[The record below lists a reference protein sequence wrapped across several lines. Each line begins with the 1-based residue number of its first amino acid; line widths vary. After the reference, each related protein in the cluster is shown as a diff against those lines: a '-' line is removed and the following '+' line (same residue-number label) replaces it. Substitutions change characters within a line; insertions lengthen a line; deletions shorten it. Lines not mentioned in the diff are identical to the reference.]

1 MPNRTSPIVDK
12 SPEALWAG
20 VCFAALLVL
29 SILFT
34 VALSRPAA
42 PGSFGIPHPDF
53 ATMLRGGDGVAR
65 HGHLLWLGWAI
76 GAAQIV
82 LFAVMMALGARRG
95 PSCDGDV
102 SGGGLRGL
110 GWPLAAVTAGCLG
123 VWTLLM
129 VTYAGYLEDPDPGL
143 VMALPAPTATMIYA
157 LWALPVLFA
166 VLYVAGFRRWVYS
179 PADQAAFEALVRK
192 RQAAEAGHGDGG
204 A

>member
-1 MPNRTSPIVDK
+1 MPKSAPSSSEK
-12 SPEALWAG
+12 SPEGLWAA
-20 VCFAALLVL
+20 VSFAALL
-29 SILFT
+29 
-34 VALSRPAA
+34 ALSLLFALALTRPSV

-65 HGHLLWLGWAI
+65 HGDMLWLGWAI

-82 LFAVMMALGARRG
+82 VFAVLMAFGARRG
-95 PSCDGDV
+95 PSFGGDV

-110 GWPLAAVTAGCLG
+110 GWPLVAVTAGCLG

-129 VTYAGYLEDPDPGL
+129 VTYADYLHDPDPAL
-143 VMALPAPTATMIYA
+143 VLALPAPTATMIYA

-192 RQAAEAGHGDGG
+192 RQAAEADGREG
-204 A
+204 TP